1 MRRPAKRSSQVRAG
15 VIATVMTVLLVFVLV
30 NKGVP
35 IGHHYTVDAIFSDA
49 NGVLAGSSL
58 RPGSPVRIA
67 GVEVGAVAG
76 VEPGPGGTAR
86 VALRIDDAGRPLHVD
101 ATAKI
106 RPRMF
111 LEGNFV
117 VEVQPGSPSAPEIPD
132 GGTIPLAATARPVQ
146 LDQVLDALQS
156 STRDD
161 LQVLVK
167 ELAISLQD
175 GGSRG
180 INRSLRWAPG
190 ALRGAALAADAS
202 LGQERRDLSQVVAAS
217 GRTAAAL
224 ASRRT
229 ELADLVLRFD
239 TTATALAAR
248 REELADGLRGLD
260 ALQAEAPARLRAVD
274 AAIGPVRRFART
286 VRAPLRE
293 APPVLDAAL
302 PFLREA
308 EALVAP
314 SRLPA
319 LVRYLRPTV
328 RTLAQLEPRL
338 DELFPLVATVAGCV
352 RTNALPVLNSRLDD
366 GKLSSGQRVWE
377 EYLHAA
383 NGLVSSSQNF
393 DGNGF
398 NTRFSFGLS
407 QTVVATGAGEQQ
419 RFALG
424 SYQGSRPRKPPTRPP
439 FDPRAPCED
448 QALPDL
454 RAPAH
459 QSTARVVGYV
469 SGEDASRLAESLL
482 AARDD
487 AEAPGGAGR

>member
-15 VIATVMTVLLVFVLV
+15 VIASVTTVLLVFVLI

-35 IGHHYTVDAIFSDA
+35 VGHHYTVDAIFSDA
-49 NGVLAGSSL
+49 NGVLAGSS
-58 RPGSPVRIA
+58 RRAGSPVRIA
-67 GVEVGAVAG
+67 GVQVGAVAG

-86 VALRIDDAGRPLHVD
+86 VTLRVEDAGRPMHTD
-101 ATAKI
+101 ATVKI
-106 RPRMF
+106 RPRLF
-111 LEGNFV
+111 LEGNFI

-132 GGTIPLAATARPVQ
+132 GGTIPLAATSRPVQ
-146 LDQVLDALQS
+146 LDQVLGALQS

-161 LQVLVK
+161 LQVLLK
-167 ELAISLQD
+167 ELAVSLQD
-175 GGSRG
+175 GGARG

-202 LGQERRDLSQVVAAS
+202 LGQEPRDLSQLVAAA
-217 GRTAAAL
+217 GRTASAL

-229 ELADLVLRFD
+229 ELADVLVHFD

-248 REELADGLRGLD
+248 REELAGVLGRLD

-274 AAIGPVRRFART
+274 AAIEPVRRFART

-293 APPVLDAAL
+293 APLVLDAAL
-302 PFLREA
+302 PFLRETA
-308 EALVAP
+308 ALVAP

-319 LVRYLRPTV
+319 LVRDLRPTV
-328 RTLAQLEPRL
+328 RTLAQLEQQL

-366 GKLSSGQRVWE
+366 GELSSGQRVWE

-419 RFALG
+419 RVALG
-424 SYQGSRPRKPPTRPP
+424 AYQGSRPRKPPTRPP
-439 FDPRAPCED
+439 FNPRAPCED

-454 RAPAH
+454 SAPAH
-459 QSTARVVGYV
+459 QSTARVVGHV
-469 SGEDASRLAESLL
+469 SDEDASRLAELLL
-482 AARDD
+482 AVRDN
-487 AEAPGGAGR
+487 AEAAGGAGR